1 MDNTEENKYSVGGGV
16 LESRLIQADIVFSGW
31 RNWANEGEHRIKMFT
46 ELGQI
51 GIDDSMLSETDFF
64 ANIQLIAEAMPAYSR
79 LEFCIWKETNLSKSL
94 MKQMIVD
101 RLFEVNT
108 NSQDGIMRLEKI
120 RNLNM
125 GVPIEYRL
133 SYNDIRYVSRYDI
146 DGSTK
151 ILYPFKVEATFLST
165 INITPLNGWAFTD
178 FKLGKVGNC
187 AVFTFT
193 TKKSENIKTN
203 GTVIAKFPEEYRPKI
218 GIAFSAIANT
228 SKHNARFVVRPSGE
242 VAVYD
247 VDDSVYV
254 IDCSGVFFT
263 D

>member
-1 MDNTEENKYSVGGGV
+1 MGV
-16 LESRLIQADIVFSGW
+16 SGDSRISADTVRFSGW
-31 RNWANEGEHRIKMFT
+31 TFWASDSEHRVASYT
-46 ELGQI
+46 SLAQI
-51 GIDDSMLSETDFF
+51 GVDTAALSETDFF
-64 ANIQLIAEAMPAYSR
+64 NNIKMIIEKMPAYSD
-79 LEFCIWKETNLSKSL
+79 LSFYCNVGANFTKSL
-94 MKQMIVD
+94 NLQLIH
-101 RLFEVNT
+101 
-108 NSQDGIMRLEKI
+108 DGISGAIENMEGLLMIKRRGVANWGVELMYQ
-120 RNLNM
+120 RNGGDLM
-125 GVPIEYRL
+125 VRGL
-133 SYNDIRYVSRYDI
+133 YDVG
-146 DGSTK
+146 GSSAV
-151 ILYPFKVEATFLST
+151 LYPFKVEATFLST